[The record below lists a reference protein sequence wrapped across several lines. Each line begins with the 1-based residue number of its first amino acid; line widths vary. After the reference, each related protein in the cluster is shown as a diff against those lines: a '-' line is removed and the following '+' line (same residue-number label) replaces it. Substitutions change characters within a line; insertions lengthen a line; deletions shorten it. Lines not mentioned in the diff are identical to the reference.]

1 MHVFSLDWG
10 LPKPGLKLVHL
21 CCSVPSVVPDRTGN
35 SPSKFSQVGSEMGSF
50 LNGEAQE
57 KDPTYV
63 MQCTDSSFTRDT
75 GQRTPQEDFRTGQ
88 CHLHWDASEQT

>member
-1 MHVFSLDWG
+1 
-10 LPKPGLKLVHL
+10 
-21 CCSVPSVVPDRTGN
+21 
-35 SPSKFSQVGSEMGSF
+35 MGSF